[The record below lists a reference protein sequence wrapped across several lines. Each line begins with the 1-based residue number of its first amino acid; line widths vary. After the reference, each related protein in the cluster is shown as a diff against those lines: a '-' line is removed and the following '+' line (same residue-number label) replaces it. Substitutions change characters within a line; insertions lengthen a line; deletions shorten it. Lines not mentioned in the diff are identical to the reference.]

1 MLQKVGKFTCL
12 PLRINCYLA
21 YKLNKPN
28 KQSNNIYRK
37 KLINLYNFQ
46 AGYRW
51 AHISNRQV
59 ILEPTNLLLLHEFE
73 RLAIQKLAAQKLN
86 ASDLGINVRIPKG

>member
-1 MLQKVGKFTCL
+1 M
-12 PLRINCYLA
+12 
-21 YKLNKPN
+21 
-28 KQSNNIYRK
+28 
-37 KLINLYNFQ
+37 
-46 AGYRW
+46 
-51 AHISNRQV
+51 SNRQV